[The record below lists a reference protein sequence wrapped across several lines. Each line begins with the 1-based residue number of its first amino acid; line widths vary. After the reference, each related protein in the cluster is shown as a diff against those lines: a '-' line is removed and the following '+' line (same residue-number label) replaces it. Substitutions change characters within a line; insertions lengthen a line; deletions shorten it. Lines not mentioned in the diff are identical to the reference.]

1 MYVLRG
7 NSLKILHVGLLS
19 HFTDGMTYQDNI
31 LADIH
36 CRDGNTVLFVS
47 DNYIYQ
53 HGKLIEVP
61 ENEITLDNFL
71 RLKYVK
77 YDHILNKFI
86 TCKIQRVKKL
96 KKIVSDFKP
105 DRILYHGVCGRELI
119 TVANY
124 RKEHPG
130 IKLYVDCHEDF
141 HNTARTVVSKLA
153 YKYIHGYFVKKALP
167 YIDKIL
173 YITQESKEYL
183 QDMYEI
189 KDNLLEWY
197 PLGGVIF
204 DDITYKQKREL
215 KRAELKIG
223 DKQIL
228 FLHSGKMDRQ
238 KKTLDIVKAFSKVDN
253 MGFKLILM
261 GSFSDDVWN
270 EVKPY
275 IDSNKRILYLGWK
288 SGEELLEYLC
298 AADVYLQPGSQSATM
313 QNAICCRCAVV
324 LYPYSSHKPL
334 VDDNGFFVKN
344 TEDIVEVLKKIQ
356 NNTNIV
362 NEMKKKSETIGDKF
376 LDYRKLAA
384 RIYN

>member
-1 MYVLRG
+1 M
-7 NSLKILHVGLLS
+7 KILHVGLLS
-19 HFTDGMTYQDNI
+19 HFTDGMTYQENI
-31 LADIH
+31 LSDIH

-61 ENEITLDNFL
+61 ENEITLDNSL

-86 TCKIQRVKKL
+86 TSKIQRVKKL
-96 KKIVSDFKP
+96 KKIISDFKP

-124 RKEHPG
+124 KKEHPE

-141 HNTARTVVSKLA
+141 HNTARTVVAKLA
-153 YKYIHGYFVKKALP
+153 YKYIHGYFVKRALP

-183 QDMYEI
+183 QDMYKI
-189 KDNLLEWY
+189 KDTMLEWY
-197 PLGGVIF
+197 PLGGLLF
-204 DDITYKQKREL
+204 DDKAYEQKRKER
-215 KRAELKIG
+215 RADLKIEE
-223 DKQIL
+223 KEVL
-228 FLHSGKMDRQ
+228 FLHSGKMDVQ
-238 KKTLDIVKAFSKVDN
+238 KKTIEIVKAFIKVKDPT
-253 MGFKLILM
+253 FKLIII
-261 GSFSDDVWN
+261 GSFSDDVRN
-270 EVKPY
+270 EVEPY
-275 IDSNKRILYLGWK
+275 INTDKRIAFLGWK
-288 SGEELLEYLC
+288 NGDELLNYLC

-324 LYPYSSHKPL
+324 LYPYSSHK
-334 VDDNGFFVKN
+334 VFVNGNGFFVKN
-344 TEDIVEVLKKIQ
+344 CEDIVNVFKTIQ
-356 NNTNIV
+356 NNPGMIS
-362 NEMKKKSETIGDKF
+362 EMKKNSEDIARRI

-384 RIYN
+384 RIYV